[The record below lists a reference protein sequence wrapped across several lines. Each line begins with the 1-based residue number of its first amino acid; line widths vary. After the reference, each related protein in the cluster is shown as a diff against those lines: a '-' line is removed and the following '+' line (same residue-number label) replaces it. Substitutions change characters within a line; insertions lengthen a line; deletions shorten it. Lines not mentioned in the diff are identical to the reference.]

1 MKNIYVSNLII
12 LIVFC
17 ISAIPVFAQTYTPT
31 ALNVA
36 GGSNTINGQEFE
48 YSIGEM
54 VLVNTATASNIVV
67 TQGVLQPTDFETG
80 ISDQLMDDGQLS
92 VYPNPFD
99 DFVNVAIDL
108 PTNGSLLLSVYNI
121 DGKLISQKGISI
133 RSGKD
138 NTRLSLEHLAAGNYV
153 LNAVFETDNESY
165 YQSFKILKMK

>member
-1 MKNIYVSNLII
+1 MKNIYVLNLLI
-12 LIVFC
+12 LIGCC
-17 ISAIPVFAQTYTPT
+17 ISAIPVLAQTYTPA
-31 ALNVA
+31 ALNVG

-67 TQGVLQPTDFETG
+67 TQGVLQPGDFGTG
-80 ISDQLMDDGQLS
+80 ISNNLLGDGQVS

-99 DFVNVAIDL
+99 DFVNIAIDL
-108 PTNGSLLLSVYNI
+108 PTYGSLLLSVYNI

-138 NTRLSLEHLAAGNYV
+138 NTRLSLEHLASGNYV
-153 LNAVFETDNESY
+153 LNAVFETGTESY
-165 YQSFKILKMK
+165 YQSFKIQKMK